1 MNCFR
6 VAKGN
11 FKKQIRAVSKA
22 VSKEPLAEV
31 AEENEQSLEGIEDPV
46 LSIEQTIK
54 NKANSK
60 GIL

>member
-1 MNCFR
+1 MT
-6 VAKGN
+6 KSN

-22 VSKEPLAEV
+22 VSGEPIAEV
-31 AEENEQSLEGIEDPV
+31 AEENEPSLEGIEDPV

-60 GIL
+60 GKL